1 MTQLDRLRARVC
13 AANRRLPAEGL
24 TVLTWGNVSALDRES
39 GLMVIKP
46 SGIPYPEL
54 TPESMVIVDMA
65 GRVVE
70 GRCRPSSDTATH
82 LALYGRFPAIGSI
95 VHTHSPWATVWAQL
109 GRPIPPL
116 GTTHADDFG
125 AEILC
130 SRPMTPEEIRQDYE
144 ANTGR
149 VIAEALSERDFARH
163 FAVLVRGHGP
173 FVWDTVPEKAVE
185 KAVALEFVAMEAW
198 HCLVADPALPPLDGA
213 LLNRHFLR
221 KHGADAYYGQKC
233 RANQEPAPATR
244 KGAT

>member
-13 AANRRLPAEGL
+13 TANRRLPAEGL

-54 TPESMVIVDMA
+54 TPENMVIVDTA
-65 GRVVE
+65 GRFVE
-70 GRCRPSSDTATH
+70 GCCQPSTDTATH
-82 LALYGRFPAIGSI
+82 LALYERFPAIGSI

-149 VIAEALSERDFARH
+149 VIAEALSATSPSWSAAMGRSYGIRRRKRRWKRPWRWSSWRWRRG
-163 FAVLVRGHGP
+163 AVWSPIPRSRRWTVR
-173 FVWDTVPEKAVE
+173 F
-185 KAVALEFVAMEAW
+185 
-198 HCLVADPALPPLDGA
+198 
-213 LLNRHFLR
+213 
-221 KHGADAYYGQKC
+221 
-233 RANQEPAPATR
+233 
-244 KGAT
+244 